1 MRSRKPNKEIKT
13 LRFRRAEALPEGSS
27 PHFAPSLRTRVC
39 CPTLHRRMMLRI
51 FRARWLVALAIGLL
65 LCARGTA
72 ARVKHNNNWAVIV
85 DTSRF
90 WFNARHVSNALT
102 IYRSVRRMGIPDE
115 QVKTESCRIW
125 GGVRAVVCSLTA
137 NRLTPFTN
145 PPPTSSLAP
154 PPPHW
159 CRLS

>member
-1 MRSRKPNKEIKT
+1 
-13 LRFRRAEALPEGSS
+13 
-27 PHFAPSLRTRVC
+27 
-39 CPTLHRRMMLRI
+39 MMPRI

-115 QVKTESCRIW
+115 QVKTESCRIL

-137 NRLTPFTN
+137 NRLTPFTT
-145 PPPTSSLAP
+145 PPPTLFSRPLVQIILMLADDAACDP
-154 PPPHW
+154 RNPMRNQVCGP
-159 CRLS
+159 CAV

>member
-1 MRSRKPNKEIKT
+1 
-13 LRFRRAEALPEGSS
+13 
-27 PHFAPSLRTRVC
+27 
-39 CPTLHRRMMLRI
+39 MMPRI
-51 FRARWLVALAIGLL
+51 FHARWLFALAIALL

-90 WFNARHVSNALT
+90 WFNARHASNALT

-115 QVKTESCRIW
+115 QVKDRELSNL
-125 GGVRAVVCSLTA
+125 GGVVFSLT
-137 NRLTPFTN
+137 
-145 PPPTSSLAP
+145 PTSHPRPLPNSLTLFSLLMPSP
-154 PPPHW
+154 PSW